1 MARTIGAVVVVTAA
15 TSTAC
20 NPDRAGRACGSPHD
34 RVVVTAQAANAVIH
48 RTPFNLRIENRSGR
62 PVLREVAGGSAPLSV
77 GPVADPVAPGFDSRS
92 VPTLYAPLHFLVGS
106 ESIQQY
112 DGSIWGGNL
121 QSGQRSGTE
130 YSARAVRRAR
140 RSGNGVVLTVATD
153 DPSGRRLRVRV
164 APMGCC
170 AIGVHV
176 SPRPRQ
182 RSRDLGRL
190 LHVDTRR
197 GVLRLRGPARRARP
211 ARQRLLQLRQGGE
224 PRWPDGHRT
233 GGAGTSLYP
242 NGPAAAYY
250 PQPVF
255 VHAGLRVP
263 ARPAGAGA
271 LQLDDDDPI
280 RVERDRLRV
289 AARYV
294 VAPGAARQA
303 IRTLTALTG
312 RQPVPPVGRWARCST
327 GWSRTSARP
336 RGLPVEVR
344 ADIRNIDRYRL
355 PLTAYRIEGWGFPGG
370 RATTGCV
377 LHTWVHAP
385 ASRRR

>member
-15 TSTAC
+15 TALLQPGPSW
-20 NPDRAGRACGSPHD
+20 AGVRISHD

-77 GPVADPVAPGFDSRS
+77 GPVADPVAPGFDSPS

-176 SPRPRQ
+176 SPRPG
-182 RSRDLGRL
+182 SGVATLG
-190 LHVDTRR
+190 DSFTSTR
-197 GVLRLRGPARRARP
+197 GEGFFGF
-211 ARQRLLQLRQGGE
+211 GGRHNALDQHGNTFSSFVE
-224 PRWPDGHRT
+224 EENLDGLTGIGT
-233 GGAGTSLYP
+233 GGGGTSLYP
-242 NGPAAAYY
+242 NGPAAAATSWRRAAW
-250 PQPVF
+250 PQ
-255 VHAGLRVP
+255 
-263 ARPAGAGA
+263 
-271 LQLDDDDPI
+271 
-280 RVERDRLRV
+280 
-289 AARYV
+289 
-294 VAPGAARQA
+294 
-303 IRTLTALTG
+303 TT
-312 RQPVPPVGRWARCST
+312 
-327 GWSRTSARP
+327 
-336 RGLPVEVR
+336 R
-344 ADIRNIDRYRL
+344 A
-355 PLTAYRIEGWGFPGG
+355 
-370 RATTGCV
+370 
-377 LHTWVHAP
+377 
-385 ASRRR
+385 